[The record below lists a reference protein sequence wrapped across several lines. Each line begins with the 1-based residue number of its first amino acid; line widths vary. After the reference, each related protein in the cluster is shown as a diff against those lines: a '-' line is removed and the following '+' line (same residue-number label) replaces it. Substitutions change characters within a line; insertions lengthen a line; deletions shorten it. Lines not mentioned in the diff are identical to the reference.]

1 MSDVFQIL
9 INYHNAF
16 GRGLSVTIG
25 LVLIAWVFGIALG
38 IVLGLVGHS
47 TKDIGKG
54 IQYGYFFIQSI
65 PVIIALFWV
74 HYPLQELLGISIP
87 PFITASFILTLFNTI
102 SVAQIIKNALN
113 GFPSQYEIAGI
124 VCGLSR
130 NEIIKKIK
138 APIIFRN
145 VLPEILSIQVA
156 VLQMTLFASLISVEE
171 LFRVAQQIN
180 SQIYKPVEIY
190 TGVAVFF
197 IAICLPLT
205 LVANR
210 LKVKYSRDYSE
221 R

>member
-9 INYHNAF
+9 ISYHTAF
-16 GRGLSVTIG
+16 GRGLSVTIS
-25 LVLIAWVFGIALG
+25 LVLIAWIFGITVG
-38 IVLGLVGHS
+38 MVLGVVGHS

-87 PFITASFILTLFNTI
+87 PFITASFILILFNAV
-102 SVAQIIKNALN
+102 SVAQIIKTALN
-113 GFPSQYEIAGI
+113 GFPSQYEVAGV
-124 VCGLSR
+124 VCGLSKS
-130 NEIIKKIK
+130 EIVKKIK

-145 VLPEILSIQVA
+145 VLPEILSIQIA

-197 IAICLPLT
+197 VAICLPLT
-205 LVANR
+205 ILANI
-210 LKVKYSRDYSE
+210 LKLKYSRDYSE
-221 R
+221 K